1 MTVLWGLAAGCVNV
15 PVQVGPDPFT
25 AGRIA
30 AGFHR
35 LIDEGCYLCL
45 RDAVRQYAAL
55 DPGMKESPAIQ
66 DAAAQ
71 AALLF
76 VMRTKELSV
85 PVDDDWRSA
94 RALLDGRA
102 AESSDYALYA
112 RIADAMPWNA
122 IGVGEDFVDAERG
135 GRPWPSQQLQDEWR
149 LELAARWPT
158 DENAAYMFLAVDC
171 EFRPQTRVDL
181 TPVRDRYASV
191 PLITYRWASCEP
203 AGQTTLEAISA
214 RHPRFYEAQ
223 YALASD
229 ELRARKFDEAEAND
243 LAAWQGIPRFTEAG
257 VSAADLSMTEE
268 QFDNAVQLYDAVL
281 AVVSTHRRAL
291 LGKITAL
298 SYLGRHEDAIAES
311 HRLIDMGT
319 WLLGDGYYWLGWNEY
334 EIDRLPQALDDAQK
348 ALTYDSSARVHF
360 LNGLVFLK
368 QRALPEAKQE
378 FQKTID
384 GDADACDAMLDLGQ
398 VNAMLAVWGEGAVSF
413 ANATGCYV
421 KAEQALALEIVRLR
435 QQGDAR
441 ALRVAGHRATELN
454 DTKDKH
460 AAALYGAAVSYANT
474 GDRTRAVTFATEAA
488 GFSGYA
494 DRARALIARLQGG
507 S

>member
-1 MTVLWGLAAGCVNV
+1 MAMCCGLGAGCGHV
-15 PVQVGPDPFT
+15 PVQVGPDPLT
-25 AGRIA
+25 AERLA

-45 RDAVRQYAAL
+45 RDVVRQYAVL
-55 DPGMKESPAIQ
+55 DPRMKESPAVQ

-112 RIADAMPWNA
+112 SIADAMPWNA

-135 GRPWPSQQLQDEWR
+135 GHVWPSQQLQDDWR
-149 LELAARWPT
+149 AELAARWPT
-158 DENAAYMFLAVDC
+158 DENAAYMLLAVDC

-181 TPVRDRYASV
+181 TPVKDRYGSV
-191 PLITYRWASCEP
+191 PLIAYRWASCEP
-203 AGQTTLEAISA
+203 AGQSMLQAIIV
-214 RHPRFYEAQ
+214 RDPRFYEAQ

-229 ELRARKFDEAEAND
+229 ELHARKFDEAEAND
-243 LAAWQGIPRFTEAG
+243 LAAWQGIARFTEAG

-268 QFDNAVQLYDAVL
+268 QFDDAVGLYDAVL

-298 SYLGRHEDAIAES
+298 TYLGRHEDAITES
-311 HRLIDMGT
+311 HRLIDMGN

-334 EIDRLPQALDDAQK
+334 QLDRLPQALDDAQE
-348 ALTYDSSARVHF
+348 ALRFDSSARVHF

-368 QRALPEAKQE
+368 RRALPEAKQE

-384 GDADACDAMLDLGQ
+384 SDAGACDAMLDLGQ
-398 VNAMLAVWGEGAVSF
+398 VNAALAVWGEGAASF

-421 KAEQALALEIVRLR
+421 KVEQALALEIARLR
-435 QQGDAR
+435 QQEDAR
-441 ALRVAGHRATELN
+441 SLRVAGHRAVELN

-460 AAALYGAAVSYANT
+460 AAALYGAAISYANA

-507 S
+507 A